1 MNETMDASL
10 FDYDLP
16 PELIAQ
22 SPVEPRDSSR
32 LMVLPRIDGP
42 IQHRRFHELP
52 ELLQPGD
59 LLVLN
64 DTRVSARR
72 LLGRRPSGGTV
83 ELLLMRS
90 LGGNRYEALSRPA
103 RRLRP
108 GERVAFEDAPDAA
121 IEDVKDGGVRIVR
134 FEGPIGAA
142 GEMPLPPYFHGTLP
156 DPERYQTVYATEEG
170 SSAAPTAGLHFT
182 QDLLARIEQKGVCV
196 ARVTLHVGLDT
207 FRPLPEGPVEMH
219 KMHGETYT
227 IPESTA
233 NAVRFRAGRVVAV
246 GTTVVRV
253 LESAGPRDRM
263 EAGQRTTHL
272 FIRPG
277 YEFRSVQ
284 GIVTNFHLPRTTMLL
299 MICAFAGRERV
310 LAAYEEAKR
319 AGYRFLSFGDAMLI
333 L

>member
-1 MNETMDASL
+1 MDVSL

-32 LMVLPRIDGP
+32 LLVLPRSGGP
-42 IQHRRFHELP
+42 IEHRHFRDLA
-52 ELLQPGD
+52 ELLEGED
-59 LLVLN
+59 VLVLN

-72 LLGRRPSGGTV
+72 LLGRRPSGGAV

-90 LGGNRYEALSRPA
+90 LGGNRYEALTRPA

-108 GERVAFEDAPDAA
+108 GERVIFEDAPDAV
-121 IEDVKDGGVRIVR
+121 IEEAKDAGQRIVR
-134 FEGPIGAA
+134 FQGPIGGA
-142 GEMPLPPYFHGTLP
+142 GETPLPPYFHGTLP
-156 DPERYQTVYATEEG
+156 DPERYQTVYAAAEG

-182 QDLLARIEQKGVCV
+182 KELLSRIEQKGVRV
-196 ARVTLHVGLDT
+196 TTVTLHVGLDT

-227 IPESTA
+227 IPEHTA
-233 NAVRFRAGRVVAV
+233 NAVRFCSGRVIAV
-246 GTTVVRV
+246 GTTAVRV
-253 LESAGPRDRM
+253 LESAGPREQM
-263 EAGQRTTHL
+263 EAGEATTRL
-272 FIRPG
+272 FIKPG
-277 YEFRSVQ
+277 YEFRTVQ

-319 AGYRFLSFGDAMLI
+319 AGYRFLSFGDAMVI

>member
-1 MNETMDASL
+1 MDSSL

-16 PELIAQ
+16 HELIAQ

-32 LMVLPRIDGP
+32 LLVLPRAGDSIE
-42 IQHRRFHELP
+42 HRHFRDLA
-52 ELLQPGD
+52 ELLEPED
-59 LLVLN
+59 VLVLN

-72 LLGRRPSGGTV
+72 LFGRRPSGGAV

-90 LGGNRYEALSRPA
+90 LGGNRYQALTRPA

-108 GERVAFEDAPDAA
+108 GERVIFDDAPEAF
-121 IEDVKDGGVRIVR
+121 IEEVGEGGQRVVR
-134 FEGPIGAA
+134 FDGPLGDA

-156 DPERYQTVYATEEG
+156 DPERYQTVYAAEDG

-182 QDLLARIEQKGVCV
+182 QELLTRIERKGVRV
-196 ARVTLHVGLDT
+196 TRVTLHVGLDT
-207 FRPLPEGPVEMH
+207 FRPLPEGPVEKH

-227 IPESTA
+227 IPEETA
-233 NAVRFRAGRVVAV
+233 NAVRFCSGRVIAV
-246 GTTVVRV
+246 GTTAVRV
-253 LESAGPRDRM
+253 LESAGPREQM
-263 EAGQRTTHL
+263 EMGQATTRL

-277 YEFRSVQ
+277 YEFRCVE

-319 AGYRFLSFGDAMLI
+319 AGYRFLSFGDAMAI

>member
-1 MNETMDASL
+1 MDASL

-22 SPVEPRDSSR
+22 SPAEPRDSSR
-32 LMVLPRIDGP
+32 LLVLPRAGGP
-42 IQHRRFHELP
+42 TEHRHFRDLA
-52 ELLQPGD
+52 ELLEPED
-59 LLVLN
+59 VLVLN

-72 LLGRRPSGGTV
+72 LLGRRPSGGAV
-83 ELLLMRS
+83 ELLLMRP
-90 LGGNRYEALSRPA
+90 LAEDRYEALTRPA

-108 GERVAFEDAPDAA
+108 GARVLFDDAPDAV
-121 IEDVKDGGVRIVR
+121 IEEVKEGGQRVVR
-134 FEGPIGAA
+134 FEGPIESA

-156 DPERYQTVYATEEG
+156 DPERYQTVYAAEDG

-182 QDLLARIEQKGVCV
+182 QELLARIEQKGVRV

-219 KMHGETYT
+219 RMHGETYT
-227 IPESTA
+227 IPEATA
-233 NAVRFRAGRVVAV
+233 QAVRFCAGRVIAV
-246 GTTVVRV
+246 GTTAVRV
-253 LESAGPRDRM
+253 LESAGPREQT
-263 EAGQRTTHL
+263 EAGRGTTRL
-272 FIRPG
+272 FIKPG

-284 GIVTNFHLPRTTMLL
+284 GVITNFHLPRTTMLL

-319 AGYRFLSFGDAMLI
+319 VGYRFLSFGDAMAI